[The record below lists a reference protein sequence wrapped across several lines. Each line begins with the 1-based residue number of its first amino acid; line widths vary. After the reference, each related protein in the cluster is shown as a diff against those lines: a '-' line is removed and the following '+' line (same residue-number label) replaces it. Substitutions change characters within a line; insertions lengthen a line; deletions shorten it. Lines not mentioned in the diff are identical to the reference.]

1 MAGAT
6 QPQSVL
12 DALYGRISFEQPFA
26 ALIAAPI
33 AQRMRHVRL
42 SNIDSVDLPSI
53 ANLSRYEHVLGVAHL
68 AGLVGFRPVLSSIE
82 RFALDAAA
90 LLHDWAITSFGHLVE
105 EAFQFVGAKF
115 EHEKH
120 LAALAAGE
128 SSSDILG
135 RNRQILGG
143 REPGLEPWIMK
154 VTSSRG
160 DGECLLAAITDYI
173 RGRGKYGQ
181 IICGTIDLDNIDNV
195 TRMAYHLGLVRHGEI
210 AARLASAMIG
220 VDEESGAPVFLDAAI
235 SDIAAWLEMRRDVY
249 NLLMLSEKD
258 FAGKLMLIYATVKAF
273 QGGELTTQDWA
284 MADGEF
290 FERLRKSEVQSAA
303 EAATRWYVGE
313 LWDMAPLSWFSGS
326 RPDYPYM
333 MSFSEALSDHMG
345 RSYFAYAIKDKRQR
359 KLTLHLAG
367 HGQRTFG
374 TDSDQWLLG
383 FGSPVRQT
391 ISKRDADRAWA
402 FAESYFKSRRLGD
415 ATDNADQAKEFAWLI

>member
-6 QPQSVL
+6 QSHSVH

-42 SNIDSVDLPSI
+42 SNIDSIDMPSI

-68 AGLVGFRPVLSSIE
+68 AGLVGFRPVISPIE
-82 RFALDAAA
+82 RLALDAAA

-135 RNRQILGG
+135 HNRQILGG
-143 REPGLEPWIMK
+143 RELGLEPWTMR
-154 VTSSRG
+154 VTSSRSE
-160 DGECLLAAITDYI
+160 GERLLATITDYI

-181 IICGTIDLDNIDNV
+181 TICGTIDLDNIDNV
-195 TRMAYHLGLVRHGEI
+195 TRMAYHLGLVSDGMI
-210 AARLASAMIG
+210 ATRLAAAMIG
-220 VDEESGAPVFLDAAI
+220 VDDESGAPTFVDAAT
-235 SDIAAWLEMRRDVY
+235 SDIASWLEMRRAVY
-249 NLLMLSEKD
+249 DLLMLSERD
-258 FAGKLMLIYATVKAF
+258 FAGKLMLIYATVNAF
-273 QGGELTTQDWA
+273 QGGELTPQDWS
-284 MADGEF
+284 MTDGEF
-290 FERLRKSEVQSAA
+290 FERLRKSEVQAAA
-303 EAATRWYVGE
+303 ETATRWYVGE
-313 LWDMAPLSWFSGS
+313 LWEMAPLSWFSGS
-326 RPDYPYM
+326 RPSYPDL

-359 KLTLHLAG
+359 KLTLHIAG
-367 HGQRTFG
+367 CGPRAFG
-374 TDSDQWLLG
+374 ADSDQWLLG
-383 FGSPVRQT
+383 FGSPLRQT
-391 ISKRDADRAWA
+391 ISRRDADKAWA
-402 FAESYFKSRRLGD
+402 FAETFFKSRRLGD
-415 ATDNADQAKEFAWLI
+415 ASSSARQAKEPAWLI